1 MSINY
6 SKIELDGYCRE
17 EKKERYKKVGNIQ
30 VFDSQSLLIRLVI
43 TCSMKLIFEKSF
55 KGEKKGSQEEYLV
68 ERTSLDKN
76 NRICRSSE
84 SQTCLG

>member
-6 SKIELDGYCRE
+6 SRIEFDRYCRK
-17 EKKERYKKVGNIQ
+17 EKKERHKKVRNIQ

-43 TCSMKLIFEKSF
+43 ICFMELIFEQSF
-55 KGEKKGSQEEYLV
+55 EGEKKGSQEEYLV

-76 NRICRSSE
+76 NRICRSSK
-84 SQTCLG
+84 SQTFLG